1 MGRGSKGSVSARR
14 VTPRFV
20 FHAGAIEDLR
30 DARDWYDEQ
39 RQGLG
44 DELGATNA
52 ALDRI
57 VGNPNLYPEVIPGS
71 RRCVL
76 TRFPYG
82 LFYRV
87 RAIRIEVLAVF
98 HHRRNPNVWRQ
109 RAAVKRGVE
118 ADGGTDD

>member
-20 FHAGAIEDLR
+20 FHA
-30 DARDWYDEQ
+30 
-39 RQGLG
+39 
-44 DELGATNA
+44 
-52 ALDRI
+52 
-57 VGNPNLYPEVIPGS
+57 YPEVIPGI

-76 TRFPYG
+76 ARFPYG
-82 LFYRV
+82 LFHRV